1 MSSFANALYW
11 GFGLFIALVSV
22 APFEESI
29 IAGLLMLMAAG
40 LLLPNIYNM
49 FLQVTKISIPTKVRI
64 LSVILLI
71 IVSFTIMIITKNGK
85 DEAIRQ
91 AFTSNKEQIIAS
103 IKNNLKSS
111 NLDGAQTICND
122 YIPVNDPEFDQLCDT
137 VYQEVNKHDINQA
150 RANQLETE
158 RKAEEAKAQQEEA
171 AEQKLKDSIT
181 FTSAS
186 RICSEFEN
194 NEVRANEYYKDKLVE
209 VRGRIAEISVIM
221 DNTTVILES
230 GNNNFSSGIVCSV
243 EDENE
248 KAQLVNFNKGE
259 NAYVLGTVDGFNS
272 LSNGV
277 EMSNCKIYTSSKQ

>member
-1 MSSFANALYW
+1 MSYFANALYW

-158 RKAEEAKAQQEEA
+158 RKAEEAKAQQEAA

>member
-122 YIPVNDPEFDQLCDT
+122 YIPVNDTEFDQLCDT

-158 RKAEEAKAQQEEA
+158 RKAEEAQAQQEAA

-259 NAYVLGTVDGFNS
+259 NAYVLGTVEGFNS